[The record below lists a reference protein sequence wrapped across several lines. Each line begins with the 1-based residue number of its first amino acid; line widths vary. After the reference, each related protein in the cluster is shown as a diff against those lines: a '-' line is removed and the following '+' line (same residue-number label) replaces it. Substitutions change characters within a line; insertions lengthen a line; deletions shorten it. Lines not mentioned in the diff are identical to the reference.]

1 MTLDLSFYLS
11 LVLRRLPI
19 IVALIFTATMAG
31 ILYAVSLP
39 PVFRAEAKLLIE
51 SPQIPDEL
59 AASTMVSTADEI
71 LLAIQQR
78 IMTRDNILA
87 IADRHNLYAGMPTPT
102 VEQKLKDVGGRV
114 SIYMPAN
121 QGNTGVLIASFAE
134 SDPELSAVITNEIAD
149 QILQWNTE
157 LRTQASGN
165 TLEFFEQEVH
175 RLTEELAQQ
184 NAEIIEFEQKNREAL
199 PESLEYRRT
208 RQATQQERLLQ
219 VDRELASLR
228 DRRDRLTELYDRT
241 GQLVT
246 SGLDRTPEQVRL
258 ETARQE
264 LASALVVLSPSNP
277 RVRSLQNEVAAL
289 EEAVKSQLNAT
300 GGGQLSAFEVQ
311 MLDIDGQISY
321 LAEQKSLLD
330 KDLTALEA
338 SIEATPANS
347 IRLAELQSNYE
358 TLRVQYEE
366 AVSSLSA
373 ARMGDRIVVTD
384 RGQRITIIE
393 RAVPPA
399 FRAEPNRKRIAIAS
413 FGGGVILSGALL
425 VLLEL
430 LNRTVRRPSEL
441 TRVLGVPPFGTVA
454 FLPGGKRRNRWS
466 ANRVVT
472 VALLAINIPILAL
485 VLHIFVAPIDVLLGL
500 SSKTPVASDSAAS
513 ATAEKTE

>member
-1 MTLDLSFYLS
+1 MTLDLRFYLS
-11 LVLRRLPI
+11 LILRRLPVL
-19 IVALIFTATMAG
+19 VALIFIATVAG

-39 PVFRAEAKLLIE
+39 PVYRAQAKLLIE
-51 SPQIPDEL
+51 NPQIPDEL

-87 IADRHNLYAGMPTPT
+87 IAARHNLYSGAEQPSE
-102 VEQKLKDVGGRV
+102 EQKLKEVGGRV
-114 SIYMPAN
+114 SVYMPAN
-121 QGNTGVLIASFAE
+121 QGNTGVLIASFAASE
-134 SDPELSAVITNEIAD
+134 PELSAVITNEIAD

-157 LRTQASGN
+157 LRTEASGN
-165 TLEFFEQEVH
+165 TLEFFEQEVR

-219 VDRELASLR
+219 VARELASLR

-246 SGLDRTPEQVRL
+246 SGQDRTPEQVRL
-258 ETARQE
+258 EAARQE
-264 LASALVVLSPSNP
+264 LASALVVLSPTNP
-277 RVRSLQNEVAAL
+277 RVKTLQNEVAAL
-289 EEAVKSQLNAT
+289 EEAVKAQLDTT

-321 LAEQKSLLD
+321 LAEQKTLLD

-366 AVSSLSA
+366 AVTSLSA

-399 FRAEPNRKRIAIAS
+399 FRAEPNRKRITIAS
-413 FGGGVILSGALL
+413 FGAGVILSGALL
-425 VLLEL
+425 LLMEV

-441 TRVLGVPPFGTVA
+441 TRVLGVPPFGTIA
-454 FLPGGKRRNRWS
+454 YLPGGKNRTRWS

-472 VALLAINIPILAL
+472 LGLLVLNIPVLAL
-485 VLHIFVAPIDVLLGL
+485 VVHMFVVPIDTLFGFAPK
-500 SSKTPVASDSAAS
+500 SSTASATAAS
-513 ATAEKTE
+513 ATSDKTE